1 MYVSSF
7 TSFQDPRSK
16 ILSETL
22 PHKGFRV
29 PLPTEFPNLALAKPG
44 IRCLLH
50 IHNVPQSS
58 AVQEKEGTAGAEK
71 RAAALCLRCR
81 RAFAS
86 RTSSAHFQV
95 AATSATWRSTQRLRQ
110 KLRPHLAGFGS
121 FKLSGMVDPRRAP
134 RQSTA
139 KALLRS
145 AAGRWRYRWRL
156 RWRYRYR
163 YFWRS
168 QR

>member
-29 PLPTEFPNLALAKPG
+29 PLVAHRVSKFGACQTRHQVPSSHSQRPTEL
-44 IRCLLH
+44 RC
-50 IHNVPQSS
+50 
-58 AVQEKEGTAGAEK
+58 AEEKEGTKGAGK

-81 RAFAS
+81 RAFAL

-121 FKLSGMVDPRRAP
+121 FKLSGMVEPRRAP

-156 RWRYRYR
+156 RWQNR
-163 YFWRS
+163 
-168 QR
+168 